1 MVIKVFFLSILV
13 LNQCFAG
20 EISLSFDDAP
30 TRSAGMFSGLERTR
44 LIIKKLKSADVK
56 AIFYVNSNRIH
67 LDDGDL
73 RLREYAKEAHILG
86 NHTHSHPKITEV
98 ELDKYK
104 EEILKTHDLI
114 KNYSSFKPW
123 FRFPYLKRGNDISTR
138 DTIRS
143 FLKENNYY
151 NAYVTVDNFDWSM
164 ESLLQRAVR
173 DGVKV
178 SEKKLCKAYSEL
190 LWESIKYYDDMA
202 LKYLKRSPGHVLLL
216 HENDIAALCLDK
228 LIKFVRVKGWKIV
241 NPVDSYKDSI
251 AFKEPD
257 TLYLGQGRVAGII
270 HEKTGVEI
278 RSKWENVEALKV
290 EFDRRK
296 VFK

>member
-1 MVIKVFFLSILV
+1 MVKFLLLLFFSIQV
-13 LNQCFAG
+13 YAG
-20 EISLSFDDAP
+20 EISFSFDDAP
-30 TRSAGMFSGLERTR
+30 TRNAGMFTGLERTR
-44 LIIKKLKSADVK
+44 LIIKKLKNADVQ
-56 AIFYVNSNRIH
+56 AVFYVNSNRIH

-73 RLREYAKEAHILG
+73 RLREYAKESHILG

-104 EEILKTHDLI
+104 EEIWKTHDLI

-123 FRFPYLKRGNDISTR
+123 FRFPYLKRGNDTSTR

-151 NAYVTVDNFDWSM
+151 NAYVTVDNFDWSI
-164 ESLLQRAVR
+164 ESLLQRAIR
-173 DGVKV
+173 AGVNV
-178 SEKKLCKAYSEL
+178 SEKKVCKAYSEL
-190 LWESIKYYDDMA
+190 LWESVKYYDDMA
-202 LKYLKRSPGHVLLL
+202 LKYLNRSPSHVLLL

-228 LIKFVRVKGWKIV
+228 LIKLIHEKGWKIV
-241 NPVDSYKDSI
+241 NPVVSYKDSI
-251 AFKEPD
+251 ASKEPD
-257 TLYLGQGRVAGII
+257 TLYLGQGRIAGNI
-270 HEKTGVEI
+270 HEKTGIEI
-278 RSKWENVEALKV
+278 RSKWENVDALKA

>member
-1 MVIKVFFLSILV
+1 MKVFFLLILI

-30 TRSAGMFSGLERTR
+30 TKSANLFTGLERTR
-44 LIIKKLKSADVK
+44 LIIKKLKKANVK
-56 AIFYVNSNRIH
+56 AVFYVNSNRIQ

-73 RLREYAKEAHILG
+73 RLKEYAKEDHILG

-138 DTIRS
+138 DTIRN

-164 ESLLQRAVR
+164 ESLLQRALR
-173 DGVKV
+173 KGVSV
-178 SEKKLCKAYSEL
+178 SEKKVCKAYSEI

-202 LKYLKRSPGHVLLL
+202 LKYLNRSPSHVLLL

-228 LIKFVRVKGWKIV
+228 LVKLIQEKGWKLV
-241 NPVDSYKDSI
+241 SPVKSYKDNI
-251 AFKEPD
+251 ASKEPD
-257 TLYLGQGRVAGII
+257 TLYLGQGRVASII
-270 HEKTGVEI
+270 HETTGVKI
-278 RSKWENVEALKV
+278 RSKWENVDTLKA

-296 VFK
+296 TLK